1 MVQHIMPLSRL
12 LIQFILLVPSLFT
25 FEGSKRLVSVYF
37 LRWQRYVNIVCYLRI
52 LKIERHICYKKC
64 RESCRF
70 GTLFIFTKI
79 RYLFLEN
86 VNISACSIQPSKN
99 CDHQIPVIGFASY
112 HLPRVHVFSDN
123 SAQSQLNVVTA
134 MASMAQ
140 TNIQIHALL
149 AIILDSCISYT
160 VKKKTYFL
168 QIFRLCLELE
178 KDTIVCPPHFHNN
191 RECCENFTMSN
202 YILIHVVYLIT

>member
-1 MVQHIMPLSRL
+1 MLMLGLEI
-12 LIQFILLVPSLFT
+12 
-25 FEGSKRLVSVYF
+25 
-37 LRWQRYVNIVCYLRI
+37 RYIRYCYL
-52 LKIERHICYKKC
+52 
-64 RESCRF
+64 
-70 GTLFIFTKI
+70 
-79 RYLFLEN
+79 EN
-86 VNISACSIQPSKN
+86 YFRKNSIQPSTN
-99 CDHQIPVIGFASY
+99 CDHSIPFIGFPSC
-112 HLPRVHVFSDN
+112 HLPTAHVFSDN

-134 MASMAQ
+134 MASKAY

-160 VKKKTYFL
+160 VKKTYFL